1 MAGGGSERQVVELL
15 KQLDRSRF
23 TPSLYL
29 VYRTGELLTEIPEDV
44 PVFSFW
50 DNHELPRWN
59 YPGRIHRWQVR
70 HLSHV
75 LKEQKADVVYDRT
88 LVMTLVSAPAATHA
102 RVPFVSVAVA
112 DPKYD
117 LEHHDAR
124 FKWLKKRLLCRA
136 YREAR
141 QVVAVS
147 EDLRRRLIEYYALS
161 PDRVAVIRNPI
172 DLARVDR
179 LAAGGEPNFQA
190 DRFHVVSAG
199 RLQEQKGYVHLL
211 AAIDELVNVRRRK
224 QVLLHILG
232 QGPQE
237 RMLQSI
243 VAERNLEGHVSFE
256 GFQPNPLSHFRAAHL
271 VCLASIY
278 EGMPNVLLEA
288 MACRT
293 PVLAANCPTG
303 PRELLDDGRLGR
315 LVPPANAG
323 GLADAIDDAMSNYE
337 KWLDLVAAARAWV
350 EEKFSV
356 ENAVRGVEQVLYESS
371 RVHHPG

>member
-1 MAGGGSERQVVELL
+1 MSGGGSERQVVELL
-15 KQLDRSRF
+15 KHLDRSRF
-23 TPSLYL
+23 IPSLYL
-29 VYRTGELLTEIPEDV
+29 VYRTGELLPEIPEDV
-44 PVFSFW
+44 PVYSFW
-50 DNHELPRWN
+50 ENHEFPHWN

-70 HLSHV
+70 HLNRV
-75 LKEQKADVVYDRT
+75 LRKQNTEVVYDRT
-88 LVMTLVSAPAATHA
+88 LVMTLVSAPAATRA

-124 FKWLKKRLLCRA
+124 FKWLKKRMLRKA
-136 YREAR
+136 YRGAS

-147 EDLRRRLIEYYALS
+147 EDLRQRLIEYYALS

-179 LAAGGEPNFQA
+179 LAAEGEPDFQA
-190 DRFHVVSAG
+190 DRFHIVSAG

-211 AAIDELVNVRRRK
+211 AAIDQLVNVRRRK

-237 RMLQSI
+237 RMLRSI

-271 VCLASIY
+271 VCLPSIY

-288 MACRT
+288 MACRR
-293 PVLAANCPTG
+293 PVLATDCPTG
-303 PRELLDDGRLGR
+303 PRELLDGGRLGR

-323 GLADAIDDAMSNYE
+323 ELADAIDDALANYE
-337 KWLDLVAAARAWV
+337 KWLTLVAAARAWV

-356 ENAVRGVEQVLYESS
+356 ETAVRGVEQVLCESS
-371 RVHHPG
+371 LGHQL